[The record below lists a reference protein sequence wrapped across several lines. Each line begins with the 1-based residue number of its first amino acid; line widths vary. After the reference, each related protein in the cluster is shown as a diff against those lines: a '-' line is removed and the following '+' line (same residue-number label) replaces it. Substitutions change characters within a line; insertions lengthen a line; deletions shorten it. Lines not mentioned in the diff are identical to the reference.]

1 MIRAVGLTR
10 HFGTTVAVAGLH
22 LEVAEGETFGLLGPK
37 RAGKTTT
44 VRLLSTLLAPTAGEA
59 WIGDLQIGVNEATNA
74 LIRRN
79 IGILP
84 EFPGLYERLS
94 AEQNLRV
101 FARLYGL
108 RDGPVQAKR
117 FLQIMGLWEQRSAP
131 VASFSR
137 GMKQKLAL
145 ARALLHQPRVLFLDE
160 PTRGLDRES
169 AQMIWQ
175 TIQELRSEGLTIFLC
190 TENLVEADAL
200 CDTIGVF
207 YQQLIRVDTPEH
219 LRQELWEPP
228 QITFRMRGRAGPYQ
242 PLLSAL
248 PFVST
253 VSSSENTLLAA
264 LTTGAEKHE
273 AIAAMVRRLVEA
285 GADVFDVGEVEY
297 SLEDAYL
304 VLLEERGVFN
314 QAAPTSPRQANQP
327 AKGRKVSRR
336 GRDEK

>member
-10 HFGTTVAVAGLH
+10 HFGTTVAVEGLH
-22 LEVAEGETFGLLGPK
+22 LEIAEGEAFGLLGPK
-37 RAGKTTT
+37 GAGKTTT

-59 WIGDLQIGVNEATNA
+59 WIGDLQIGVNEATNV

-79 IGILP
+79 IGFLP

-101 FARLYGL
+101 FAGLYGL
-108 RDGPVQAKR
+108 RDGAVQAKR
-117 FLQIMGLWEQRSAP
+117 FLQVLGLWEQRHAP
-131 VASFSR
+131 VSSFSR

-145 ARALLHQPRVLFLDE
+145 ARALLHQPRVLLLDE
-160 PTRGLDRES
+160 PTRELDRES
-169 AQMIWQ
+169 AQMMWQ
-175 TIQELRSEGLTIFLC
+175 TIQELRSEGQTIFLC

-200 CDTIGVF
+200 CDVIGVF
-207 YQQLIRVDTPEH
+207 HQRLLRVDTPEH
-219 LRQELWEPP
+219 LRQELWGPP

-242 PLLSAL
+242 HLLSEL
-248 PFVST
+248 PFVSS
-253 VSSSENTLLAA
+253 VAAAENTLLAA

-285 GADVFDVGEVEY
+285 GADLFDVGEVEY

-304 VLLEERGVFN
+304 ELLEGHAAVS
-314 QAAPTSPRQANQP
+314 QAASTFPQHASQP
-327 AKGRKVSRR
+327 AKGGRVSRR
-336 GRDEK
+336 ERA